1 MDRATATRRRRGRI
15 AGPRRLGELAEPGSD
30 GGERAHEAARPQ
42 QLAPRPPACA
52 QKAIEPL
59 LLHFVH
65 VQQPVCRPPIE
76 RAVLDVLADDAG
88 ALLVAA
94 AEQAAAIVMVRR
106 RVALA
111 LLIVLMR
118 NG

>member
-1 MDRATATRRRRGRI
+1 LT
-15 AGPRRLGELAEPGSD
+15 
-30 GGERAHEAARPQ
+30 
-42 QLAPRPPACA
+42 PRPPAFA

-59 LLHFVH
+59 PLHFVH

-94 AEQAAAIVMVRR
+94 AEQSAAVVMMRR
-106 RVALA
+106 RLALA
-111 LLIVLMR
+111 
-118 NG
+118 